1 MDSEQYLSAFSAKL
15 DPFLDRFFEQQE
27 RQAAK
32 LFPLAADA
40 MSRYRKF
47 MQGGKKGR
55 GALVELG
62 YKCYGGKNQKAI
74 LPVAAAAEIYHSFL
88 LMHDDIIDQDD
99 VRRGKPSMHKQ
110 YQALVKEQFP
120 GADPVHYG
128 QSLTIFLGD
137 IGSFLATW
145 LIAQSK
151 FDPQLRLAALSWF
164 CKVLVG
170 TGYGEILDVVKGLE
184 GRCLAEEVL
193 LIHRLKTAHYTV
205 AGPLQV
211 GAILARAKDSD
222 LKNIEKFGVPVGL
235 AFQIQDDILGMF
247 GNEKDLGKSA
257 SSDLR
262 EGKNTLL
269 ILHARQNATK
279 EQLVIL
285 NRIYGNRQA
294 NDRDIEQVREIFK
307 ATGSLAK
314 SQQMAQAL
322 VQNGKM
328 IIPRI
333 VQAPKYAQ
341 VLASLADF
349 TIERKF

>member
-1 MDSEQYLSAFSAKL
+1 MASFSARL
-15 DPFLDRFFEQQE
+15 DPFLDRFFKQQE
-27 RQAAK
+27 RQAAQ

-47 MQGGKKGR
+47 MSGGKMGR

-62 YKCYGGKNQKAI
+62 YQCFGGKNLKAI
-74 LPVAAAAEIYHSFL
+74 LPVAAAVEIYHSFL

-99 VRRGKPSMHKQ
+99 TRRGKPSMHKQ

-120 GADPVHYG
+120 GADPIHYG
-128 QSLTIFLGD
+128 QALTIFLGD
-137 IGSFLATW
+137 IGSFLATQ
-145 LIAQSK
+145 LITESK
-151 FDPQLRLAALSWF
+151 FDPQLRLKALSWF
-164 CKVLVG
+164 CQVLIG

-184 GRCLAEEVL
+184 EYCLEEEVL
-193 LIHRLKTAHYTV
+193 LIHRLKTARYTIV
-205 AGPLQV
+205 GPLQL
-211 GAILARAKDSD
+211 GAILAGAHDSD

-247 GNEKDLGKSA
+247 GNEEELGKSA

-269 ILHARQNATK
+269 VLHARQNASK
-279 EQLVIL
+279 EQLATL
-285 NRIYGNRQA
+285 NQVYGNRRA
-294 NDRDIEQVREIFK
+294 NDRDIEAVRKIFQ
-307 ATGSLAK
+307 ATGALDK

-322 VQNGKM
+322 VQDGKM
-328 IIPRI
+328 MIPRI
-333 VQAPKYAQ
+333 VKTPKYANI
-341 VLASLADF
+341 LASLADF